1 MKKGDLMPVR
11 WGLFVWS
18 LLATP
23 VLAEIYSWKDADGQV
38 HFGDRPPAG
47 QATEVVRPRISTI
60 ETAKIVPVKAVAATA
75 GVVMYS
81 AEWCGVCKRAKR
93 YFTEHGV
100 RYDERDID
108 LNDGHRA
115 DFEALGGHGVP
126 LILVGS
132 QRMDGF
138 DAGLFET
145 LRAAGGQ

>member
-1 MKKGDLMPVR
+1 MPVR
-11 WGLFVWS
+11 WGLFVVSMVLVW
-18 LLATP
+18 P
-23 VLAEIYSWKDADGQV
+23 VLAEIHSWTDAAGQV

-47 QATEVVRPRISTI
+47 QATEIVRPRISTI
-60 ETAKIVPVKAVAATA
+60 ETAKIVPAKAAVAAT

-93 YFTEHGV
+93 YFAEHGI
-100 RYDERDID
+100 RYDDRDID
-108 LNDGHRA
+108 LSDGHRA
-115 DFEALGGHGVP
+115 DFEALGGRGVP

-145 LRAAGGQ
+145 LRAAGAP